1 MKLLSPQEVATETGL
16 PYAKALAQERLGHA
30 DISTTVNIK
39 NPYEQRKESK

>member
-1 MKLLSPQEVATETGL
+1 MCASIMLMRGVNVKV
-16 PYAKALAQERLGHA
+16 AQERLGHA